1 MGAEYLQ
8 LHSSCSHVAVP
19 HCHLCAMGMVSRDV
33 VCALLLWS
41 LAQFIFLHLPF
52 YPMEKESD
60 HSCLR

>member
-19 HCHLCAMGMVSRDV
+19 HHRLCAMGVVSRDV

-41 LAQFIFLHLPF
+41 LAQFIFLHPLF
-52 YPMEKESD
+52 YPVEKESD
-60 HSCLR
+60 HNCLH